1 MAPQREWF
9 EKDYY
14 DTLGVPEGADEKEI
28 TRAYRKLAKQYHPD
42 KNKGDTEAEDRFKE
56 ISAAYDVL
64 GDADKRKEYD
74 DVRTMVASGA
84 GPGGPGGFGGNG
96 FGGFGPNAGGFDGFQ
111 NVQFDAD
118 DAGGLG
124 DLLGGLFGRGA
135 GSSGRRGR
143 GAQQRGPRR
152 GDDLETELHLDF
164 LDAVHG
170 ITTSVSFTSDAVCSE
185 CHGSG
190 AKPGTFPE
198 TCPDCEGSGSI
209 AVDQGPFSFSQVCP
223 TCGGSGQIVREKC
236 PKCKGRGVERRRREV
251 KVRIPAGV
259 DDGQRIR
266 VKGRGGAGAFGG
278 PPGDLFVRVH
288 VRPHPRFGRD
298 GRNLTIS
305 VPVSFTEAAL
315 GANVRIPTLTEPVTV
330 KVPAGTQSGKTVRV
344 RGRGI
349 ETTKGTGDLLVTF
362 DLAVP
367 TRLSDEQRTAI
378 ESLAG
383 SFPEELRADLLE
395 TSDAKGGDR

>member
-14 DTLGVPEGADEKEI
+14 DTLGVPQGADEKEI

-42 KNKGDTEAEDRFKE
+42 KNKGDAEAEERFKE

-64 GDADKRKEYD
+64 GEADKRKEYD
-74 DVRTMVASGA
+74 EVRQMVASGA
-84 GPGGPGGFGGNG
+84 GPGGRGAGGFGPGGFG
-96 FGGFGPNAGGFDGFQ
+96 FGPGGGGFQ
-111 NVQFDAD
+111 NVQFDVD

-124 DLLGGLFGRGA
+124 DILGGLFGRNG
-135 GSSGRRGR
+135 GGGGRGR
-143 GAQQRGPRR
+143 GGQPRGPRR

-185 CHGSG
+185 CHGNG

-198 TCPDCEGSGSI
+198 ICPNCSGSGSI
-209 AVDQGPFSFSQVCP
+209 AIDQGPFSFSQVCP
-223 TCGGSGQIVREKC
+223 TCGGNGSVVKHKC

-259 DDGQRIR
+259 ADGQRIR
-266 VKGRGGAGAFGG
+266 VKERGGAGAFGG

-288 VRPHPRFGRD
+288 VRPDSTFGRD
-298 GRNLTIS
+298 GRNLTLT
-305 VPVSFTEAAL
+305 VPVSFSEAAL
-315 GANVRIPTLTEPVTV
+315 GAQVRIPTLSEPVTV
-330 KVPAGTQSGKTVRV
+330 KVPAGTQSGTTVRV

-349 ETTKGTGDLLVTF
+349 ETTAGTGDLLVTF
-362 DLAVP
+362 DVVIP
-367 TRLSDEQRTAI
+367 PELSDSQREAVAA
-378 ESLAG
+378 LAEA
-383 SFPEELRADLLE
+383 FPDDPRADLLAAG
-395 TSDAKGGDR
+395 S